1 MKNKVKGFAYP
12 DWVDHWQDYVDKLM
26 DKSSRDIGKIFPHL
40 AFDPI
45 EDLPMSAK
53 ERKEMHE
60 VMEKLGITKKEDR
73 TTAKLILTS
82 TPRIGRV
89 SFEEIQLKNSKITI
103 PWFEHEFMKEII
115 YGRPHLGNGIC
126 VNCKEYDKAWKN
138 PNKNLKYQSEYYKG
152 LNCMTCEK
160 SIIVKAERD
169 LKNETEEILELIID
183 GKKCDKRGRQI
194 ENEKERK
201 I

>member
-1 MKNKVKGFAYP
+1 MKNKVRGFAYP

-40 AFDPI
+40 AFDQI

-103 PWFEHEFMKEII
+103 QWHEHEFMQENTSAYAGDEII
-115 YGRPHLGNGIC
+115 
-126 VNCKEYDKAWKN
+126 
-138 PNKNLKYQSEYYKG
+138 
-152 LNCMTCEK
+152 
-160 SIIVKAERD
+160 
-169 LKNETEEILELIID
+169 
-183 GKKCDKRGRQI
+183 KKMAKI
-194 ENEKERK
+194 RK
-201 I
+201 IDVNL

>member
-40 AFDPI
+40 AFDQI

-82 TPRIGRV
+82 TQRIGRV

-103 PWFEHEFMKEII
+103 PWFEHEFMPANPSAYVGDGII
-115 YGRPHLGNGIC
+115 KKMAKTRKIDMEN
-126 VNCKEYDKAWKN
+126 N
-138 PNKNLKYQSEYYKG
+138 NKSL
-152 LNCMTCEK
+152 
-160 SIIVKAERD
+160 
-169 LKNETEEILELIID
+169 
-183 GKKCDKRGRQI
+183 RGDS
-194 ENEKERK
+194 NEKEFNS
-201 I
+201 

>member
-1 MKNKVKGFAYP
+1 MKNKVRGSAYP
-12 DWVDHWQDYVDKLM
+12 DWVDHWQDYVDKLT

-40 AFDPI
+40 AFDQI

-115 YGRPHLGNGIC
+115 YGRPHVGNGIC
-126 VNCKEYDKAWKN
+126 VDCKEYDKAWKN

-160 SIIVKAERD
+160 AITVKAERD